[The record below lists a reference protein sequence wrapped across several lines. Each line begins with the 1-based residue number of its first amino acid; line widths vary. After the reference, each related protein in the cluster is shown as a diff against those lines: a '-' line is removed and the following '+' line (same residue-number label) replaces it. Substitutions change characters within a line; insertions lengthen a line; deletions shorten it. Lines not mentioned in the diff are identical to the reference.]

1 MSTGSM
7 ALDAS
12 TSFVKLWEGS
22 YFLSV
27 SLQVGLQYGQVASAV
42 SGKYYRGFLKHHRLE
57 DFSFCRNCQ
66 VSVQKC

>member
-27 SLQVGLQYGQVASAV
+27 SLPSVWS
-42 SGKYYRGFLKHHRLE
+42 S
-57 DFSFCRNCQ
+57 SFCC
-66 VSVQKC
+66 VWEILPGFPETSLFGGLFPL